1 MMSVD
6 RLQQAYLVRL
16 WAVHR
21 NGELLW
27 RASIENIHTGERHA
41 FVSLAD
47 LCRFLHAAIE
57 PSTATPPSDATP
69 AKDQNN
75 V

>member
-1 MMSVD
+1 MSAD

-16 WAVHR
+16 WAVHH

-27 RASIENIHTGERHA
+27 RASIENINTRERHA
-41 FVSLAD
+41 FAD
-47 LCRFLHAAIE
+47 LPSLYRFLEAAI
-57 PSTATPPSDATP
+57 AFPPINPPRAAASAG
-69 AKDQNN
+69 DQNN